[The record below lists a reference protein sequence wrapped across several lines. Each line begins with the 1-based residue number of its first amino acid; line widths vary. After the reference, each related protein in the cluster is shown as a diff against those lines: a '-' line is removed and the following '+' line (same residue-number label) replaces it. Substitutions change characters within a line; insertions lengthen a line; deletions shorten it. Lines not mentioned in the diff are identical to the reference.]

1 MDNRAPMQK
10 FGKYG
15 YECMPYEIVRDAG
28 GNGGNGGNG
37 GGRGIAT
44 SLAPSAMR
52 EAPKPWLAD
61 ALPRRFH
68 DGLGLP
74 ETWVE
79 GVLAAP
85 DEPAQK
91 PFTAPRRHQRT
102 YETPQAGGC
111 LCGAVRFAVNAGREP
126 RLVVACFCRFCQKS
140 SGATH
145 LGWATIDAD
154 DYTLLQARA
163 LRLSHKRRGCPR
175 QPAAAVYG
183 VCARA
188 TTALHTRER
197 ATRPS

>member
-1 MDNRAPMQK
+1 MADHRAPMQK

-15 YECMPYEIVRDAG
+15 YECMPHEIVRDASS
-28 GNGGNGGNG
+28 N

-61 ALPRRFH
+61 ALPRRFQ

-74 ETWVE
+74 DTWVE

-85 DEPAQK
+85 DEPAHA
-91 PFTAPRRHQRT
+91 PFTAPRKHQRT

-154 DYTLLQARA
+154 DYTLLQARCCCGHA
-163 LRLSHKRRGCPR
+163 THCTPRARVRSLR
-175 QPAAAVYG
+175 V
-183 VCARA
+183 ARA
-188 TTALHTRER
+188 CAGRTARRTRARR
-197 ATRPS
+197 ATPRS